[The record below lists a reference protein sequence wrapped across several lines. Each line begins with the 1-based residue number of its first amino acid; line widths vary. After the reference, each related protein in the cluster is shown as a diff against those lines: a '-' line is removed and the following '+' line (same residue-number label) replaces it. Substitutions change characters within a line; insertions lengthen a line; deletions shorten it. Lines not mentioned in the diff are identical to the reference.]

1 MKKRLNLQ
9 HSLYEILTVLDLNMF
24 EIVPIA
30 DLLGQIPN
38 ESQLGDFTFLQDLFQ
53 RLEHK

>member
-1 MKKRLNLQ
+1 
-9 HSLYEILTVLDLNMF
+9 MF

-38 ESQLGDFTFLQDLFQ
+38 ESQLGEFPVQQDLFQ
-53 RLEHK
+53 ALGHL